1 MQYYYVFFKGRFLGT
16 VCDET
21 YHTAYIKAQ
30 YKYANLIDD
39 SEPIEL
45 VFNDTLTPH
54 KLFNIFSIKIYN
66 CLDKGYWKKAYNE
79 NRDIIIVDNT
89 RELYHYYIVNKNG
102 ELDKFDCANKFSTN
116 QVV

>member
-66 CLDKGYWKKAYNE
+66 SLNKGHWKKAYNE
-79 NRDIIIVDNT
+79 NLDIIIVDDN
-89 RELYHYYIVNKNG
+89 RGLYHFYIVNKSG
-102 ELDKFDCANKFSTN
+102 ELDEFDCANKFSTN
-116 QVV
+116 

>member
-30 YKYANLIDD
+30 HTYANIIDD

-45 VFNDTLTPH
+45 VFNDMLTPN

-66 CLDKGYWKKAYNE
+66 SLDKSYWKNAYNE
-79 NRDIIIVDNT
+79 NRDIIIVDDT

-102 ELDKFDCANKFSTN
+102 ELDKFDCTNKFATN
-116 QVV
+116 QIV